1 MSRLVSRAQRE
12 RNKAHVA
19 SKLLGSRSP
28 SVLVLT
34 LEILKNLIRLGG
46 HRGRHDG
53 PGGEALLCDPSL
65 DCNDTNPKYSHVT
78 SIISRSVAI
87 FFYLEL
93 MDSADNPT
101 SNLHQKSTER
111 LPFSTLGLSD
121 ASNKGLESM
130 GLEKMTEIQEKAI
143 PLLLAGKDVLGAAH
157 TGSGKTLAFLV
168 PSMEM
173 LHRLKFKPMNGAW
186 AYPAYPIQELQYNG
200 RTRYWSHYCYS
211 YEGTCTS
218 NLPCCQRS
226 SAIPLPDMWYRNR
239 RCKYVDG
246 GR

>member
-1 MSRLVSRAQRE
+1 MCRLVSRAQRK
-12 RNKAHVA
+12 RNRAHVA

-53 PGGEALLCDPSL
+53 PGGEERRRCVLQVWTVAITQILARDL
-65 DCNDTNPKYSHVT
+65 DNFK
-78 SIISRSVAI
+78 IAVAI
-87 FFYLEL
+87 FFCLYSKL

-168 PSMEM
+168 PSMEL

-186 AYPAYPIQELQYNG
+186 AYPAYPI
-200 RTRYWSHYCYS
+200 
-211 YEGTCTS
+211 
-218 NLPCCQRS
+218 
-226 SAIPLPDMWYRNR
+226 
-239 RCKYVDG
+239 
-246 GR
+246 